1 LADDA
6 STVERGSKEEDESFL
21 LVVMVL
27 GKKLPD
33 DEESCATL
41 MPLSM
46 PEGRREEES
55 LEDDVG
61 FSPCAMGEAGRF
73 KLVVLELLTGFIK
86 TVVEEFSGLYPG

>member
-1 LADDA
+1 
-6 STVERGSKEEDESFL
+6 
-21 LVVMVL
+21 MVL

-46 PEGRREEES
+46 PEGRLEEES
-55 LEDDVG
+55 LEDGVG
-61 FSPCAMGEAGRF
+61 FGSLDNGGEAGRF
-73 KLVVLELLTGFIK
+73 KLVAGFIK